1 MAYNDQ
7 VARAAASAL
16 MPEDAADT
24 IIKAAIE
31 SSAALSMFRRVTMS
45 RAQQRLPVV
54 SLLPSAFWVNGDTGL
69 KQTSRMEWANK
80 YLNAEELAVIVPIS
94 DNVAEDAAFNIW
106 DEVIPAAGEAIGLAF
121 DAAVFLGLGKPASWD
136 PDISTG
142 AASAGNTVARGTH
155 SVAQGGVAQDVSD
168 LMSLVE
174 ADGYDVNG
182 FVANR
187 NYKGLLRSLRD
198 TLGQRLLDVNVS
210 GNEINGAPVH
220 YGIAGYWSANSGQPE
235 LIGGDF
241 SKGIVGIR
249 RDIEWRI
256 LDQAVIQ
263 DNTGAIVYNFAQQ
276 DMKGL
281 RMTFRGAF
289 QVANPPNR
297 WNPNAGTRYPFATA
311 TKP

>member
-1 MAYNDQ
+1 
-7 VARAAASAL
+7 

-24 IIKAAIE
+24 IIKAAIQ
-31 SSAALSMFRRVTMS
+31 SSAALSLFRRVTMS

-80 YLNAEELAVIVPIS
+80 YLIAEELAVIVPIA
-94 DNVAEDAAFNIW
+94 DNIAEDAAFNIW
-106 DEVIPAAGEAIGLAF
+106 DEVIPTAAEAIGLAF

-136 PDISTG
+136 PDITT
-142 AASAGNTVARGTH
+142 AATAAGNVVARGTH
-155 SVAQGGVAQDVSD
+155 TQAQGGVAQDVSD
-168 LMSLVE
+168 LMTLVE
-174 ADGYDVNG
+174 TDGYDVNG
-182 FVANR
+182 FVNNR
-187 NYKGLLRSLRD
+187 NYKGLLRSQRD
-198 TLGQRLLDVNVS
+198 TLGQRLLDVSAS
-210 GNEINGAPVH
+210 GDEINGAPVH
-220 YGIAGYWSANSGQPE
+220 YGIAGYWPTATGSPE

-241 SKGIVGIR
+241 TKGIVGIR

-297 WNPNAGTRYPFATA
+297 WNPTAGTRYPFAVA

>member
-7 VARAAASAL
+7 INRAASSAL

-24 IIKAAIE
+24 IIKAAIV
-31 SSAALSMFRRVTMS
+31 SSAALSMFRRVTMT
-45 RAQQRLPVV
+45 RQQQRLPVD
-54 SLLPSAFWVNGDTGL
+54 SLLPAAYWVNGDTGL
-69 KQTSRMEWANK
+69 KQTSRKEWANK
-80 YLNAEELAVIVPIS
+80 FLIAEELAVIVPIS
-94 DNVAEDAAFNIW
+94 DNIAEDAAFNIW
-106 DEVIPAAGEAIGLAF
+106 DEVIPSCAEAIGLAF

-136 PDISTG
+136 PDITT
-142 AASAGNTVARGTH
+142 AATAAGNVVARGTH
-155 SVAQGGVAQDVSD
+155 TAAQGGVAQDVSD
-168 LMSLVE
+168 LMATVE
-174 ADGYDVNG
+174 ADGYDVSG
-182 FVANR
+182 FVSNR
-187 NYKGLLRSLRD
+187 NYKGLLRSQRD

-210 GNEINGAPVH
+210 GKEIDGAPIA
-220 YGIAGYWSANSGQPE
+220 YGIAGYWPVASGSPE
-235 LIGGDF
+235 LIAGDF

-256 LDQAVIQ
+256 LDQGVIQ
-263 DNTGAIVYNFAQQ
+263 DNSGAIVFNFSQQ

-297 WNPNAGTRYPFATA
+297 WQPNASNRYPFAVA